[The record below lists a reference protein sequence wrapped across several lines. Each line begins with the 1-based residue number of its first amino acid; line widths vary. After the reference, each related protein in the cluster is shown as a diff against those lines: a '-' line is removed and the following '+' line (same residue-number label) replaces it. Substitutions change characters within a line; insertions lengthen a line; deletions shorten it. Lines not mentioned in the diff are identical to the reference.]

1 MASWERIALR
11 AEERV
16 DELRKENE
24 QLRGLLEKKIS
35 PDLKRKDMFKKIGST
50 FFDTMKEIN
59 PKGGVKIYM
68 DMAVEYGYK
77 QAEQLLADKKQ
88 DK

>member
-24 QLRGLLEKKIS
+24 QLKAGLEEFYMFLCERAVIDDIIRT
-35 PDLKRKDMFKKIGST
+35 PDDAEYYV
-50 FFDTMKEIN
+50 KE
-59 PKGGVKIYM
+59 YLT
-68 DMAVEYGYK
+68 Y
-77 QAEQLLADKKQ
+77 KKQ

>member
-24 QLRGLLEKKIS
+24 QLKELLELS
-35 PDLKRKDMFKKIGST
+35 GCPDINCNNEGVTGDLNDDLQFIPEFCKWCDKRNK
-50 FFDTMKEIN
+50 
-59 PKGGVKIYM
+59 
-68 DMAVEYGYK
+68 
-77 QAEQLLADKKQ
+77 LLTKNK
-88 DK
+88 